1 MKSTLLAIL
10 VLITLNVMGQDSTCV
25 NADPADSLV
34 VYTPDFKFKRGIYLT
49 YEDFKNNSP
58 LPLSAIK
65 TDLDSNSIH
74 FFKDILSHK
83 KIYIYEN
90 GQLRWLK
97 NTEYWGYSDGR
108 RVYCN
113 SYGRFARL
121 DIIGSICFFVKV
133 SPMLDFNDAF
143 YSHAYTHITRRNM
156 MDPGRKTQADKYIMN
171 FETGEVFLLNKK
183 QLTNLFSKDA
193 ELLNDYK
200 KFKGKKDVKTF
211 MFIMKYNQKYPISF
225 LK

>member
-10 VLITLNVMGQDSTCV
+10 VLISLNVMGQDSICV

-34 VYTPDFKFKRGIYLT
+34 VYTPEFKFKRGIYLT

-58 LPLSAIK
+58 LPLSAVK
-65 TDLDSNSIH
+65 TDLDSNSVH
-74 FFKDILSHK
+74 FFKDLLSHK
-83 KIYIYEN
+83 KIYIYDN
-90 GQLRWLK
+90 GQLRLLK

-113 SYGRFARL
+113 SYGRFSRL
-121 DIIGSICFFVKV
+121 DIIGSICFFVKI
-133 SPMLDFNDAF
+133 SPMLDLNDAF
-143 YSHAYTHITRRNM
+143 YSHAYTNITRKNM

-171 FETGEVFLLNKK
+171 FENGEVFLLNKK
-183 QLTNLFSKDA
+183 QLVSLLSKDA
-193 ELLNDYK
+193 ELLNDYNK
-200 KFKGKKDVKTF
+200 YKGKKDVKTF
-211 MFIMKYNQKYPISF
+211 MFIMKYNQKHPISF

>member
-1 MKSTLLAIL
+1 MKRLILAAFVL
-10 VLITLNVMGQDSTCV
+10 VTLNVMGQDSLSVDT
-25 NADPADSLV
+25 DPEDSLV
-34 VYTPDFKFKRGIYLT
+34 VYTPDFVFKRGIYLT

-65 TDLDSNSIH
+65 SNLDTNSVH
-74 FFKDILSHK
+74 YFKDLLSQR
-83 KIYIYEN
+83 KIYIYED
-90 GQLRWLK
+90 GKQRLLR
-97 NTEYWGYSDGR
+97 NNEYWGYSDGR

-133 SPMLDFNDAF
+133 SPMLDFNDLY
-143 YSHAYTHITRRNM
+143 YSHAYTHITRRNL
-156 MDPGRKTQADKYIMN
+156 MDPGKKTQADKFIMN
-171 FETGEVFLLNKK
+171 FETGEVFLLTKK
-183 QLTNLFSKDA
+183 QLVNLLAKDP
-193 ELLNDYK
+193 ELLEDYK

-211 MFIMKYNQKYPISF
+211 MFILKYNQKHPITF